1 MLVTDGGQLIRSP
14 VHDIR
19 IASRRTQGVTLFKVS
34 EDERVVSVA
43 RLPDVGEDDDG
54 NGAPDDDGENGDD
67 GDDVDDG
74 ELNPPDPGED
84 DG

>member
-43 RLPDVGEDDDG
+43 WLPDVGEEEEGDES
-54 NGAPDDDGENGDD
+54 APEHTMEPSSDGESD
-67 GDDVDDG
+67 G
-74 ELNPPDPGED
+74 
-84 DG
+84 